1 MDIGFLDDFPLTVL
15 MRDAPAD
22 RLIAQSEVAVQPV
35 GRGAEPL
42 RLEPHRVVAHNRI
55 LDVGDDIFPGY
66 GFDMMGIDVA
76 DKPVLEPAQQRV
88 ASGMGED
95 VAGVGMNA
103 DLLYGRILRPDL
115 ALDVHDLSPAE

>member
-1 MDIGFLDDFPLTVL
+1 MDVVCSTDFPLAALV
-15 MRDAPAD
+15 RVGPAY

-55 LDVGDDIFPGY
+55 LDVGDDLFPGY
-66 GFDMMGIDVA
+66 GFDMMGIDVT
-76 DKPVLEPAQQRV
+76 DEPVLEPAQQRV

-103 DLLYGRILRPDL
+103 DLLYGR
-115 ALDVHDLSPAE
+115 